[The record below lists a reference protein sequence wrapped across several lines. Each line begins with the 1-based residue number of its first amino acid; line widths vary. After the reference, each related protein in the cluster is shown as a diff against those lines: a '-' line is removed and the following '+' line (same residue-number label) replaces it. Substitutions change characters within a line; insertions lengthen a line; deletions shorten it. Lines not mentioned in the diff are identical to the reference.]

1 MALRPGSVLGPRAD
15 SPALQGLPLLNPPE
29 SARCFVC
36 GDHNPR
42 GMSLRV
48 HADGTDAVALY
59 TPGDDD
65 SGYPDRMHG
74 GLVAALLD
82 EMLVYAGVPHG
93 LWGVTARVSYALRRP
108 IPLGTPLTLRGQLT
122 RRSARGFRATASA
135 RLPEGTLA
143 AEGEG
148 TCVVPAAPPLA

>member
-15 SPALQGLPLLNPPE
+15 SPAVQGLPLLNPPE

-42 GMSLRV
+42 GMSLR
-48 HADGTDAVALY
+48 
-59 TPGDDD
+59 
-65 SGYPDRMHG
+65 
-74 GLVAALLD
+74 
-82 EMLVYAGVPHG
+82 VYAGVPHG

-122 RRSARGFRATASA
+122 RRSARGFRATATA

-143 AEGEG
+143 AEGEV